1 MIIDG
6 KKIAQKI
13 KDGLKKE
20 VEKLK
25 IKPGLA
31 VVMVGD
37 NSGSIVYVNAK
48 EKACNEVGFY
58 SEKIILPENISQK
71 KLNNTIIGLNSN
83 TKIHG
88 ILVQFPLP
96 KSLSEDEVIQ
106 IISSEKDVDCFS
118 PINIGKL
125 FLAKKIAD
133 DMMVPCTPKGI
144 ITLIESTG
152 INIEGKN
159 TVILGRSNLVGK
171 PLSLLLLN
179 KNATVT
185 ICHSKS
191 INLKELTTKA
201 DILIGAIGK
210 SRFITVDMVKKGV
223 IVIDVGINR
232 TENGLVGDVDFE
244 NVSKIAGWITPVP
257 GGVGPMTIVSLLENT
272 LIAYKKQ
279 KPISCF

>member
-13 KDGLKKE
+13 KDNLKNE
-20 VEKLK
+20 VKKLR

-37 NSGSIVYVNAK
+37 NPASKIYINSK
-48 EKACNEVGFY
+48 EKACNEIGFY
-58 SEKIILPENISQK
+58 SEKIILPENTSQK
-71 KLNNTIIGLNSN
+71 KLNNIIDDLNLN

-96 KSLSEDEVIQ
+96 KRLSEDEVIEN
-106 IISSEKDVDCFS
+106 ISPKKDVDCFS
-118 PINIGKL
+118 PVNIGKL
-125 FLAKKIAD
+125 FSAKKITD
-133 DMMVPCTPKGI
+133 SMFVPCTPKGI
-144 ITLIESTG
+144 MTLIESTG
-152 INIEGKN
+152 VNIESKN
-159 TVILGRSNLVGK
+159 VVVLGRSNLVGK
-171 PLSLLLLN
+171 PLSMLLLN

-185 ICHSKS
+185 ICHSRS
-191 INLKELTTKA
+191 INLKEITTKA
-201 DILIGAIGK
+201 DILIGAIGIPK
-210 SRFITVDMVKKGV
+210 FIIADMIKKGA

-257 GGVGPMTIVSLLENT
+257 GGVGPMTIASLLENT
-272 LIAYKKQ
+272 LIAYKN
-279 KPISCF
+279 